1 MNEYELLID
10 YSYDEIYYSHMID
23 LSRRDF
29 LIKTFKFSAT
39 SAAVFAT
46 IPVVDIYQEKVEPV
60 LSEKFKQNNLPVASN
75 NLSFLQKMMPHLL
88 MGGSIMSLLMVYSD
102 QLELFAIVLLAALS
116 LIFIG
121 IPVTETT
128 LSYFL

>member
-1 MNEYELLID
+1 
-10 YSYDEIYYSHMID
+10 MID

-46 IPVVDIYQEKVEPV
+46 IPVVDIYQEKVEPII
-60 LSEKFKQNNLPVASN
+60 SDKFQQKKLPIASN
-75 NLSFLQKMMPHLL
+75 DLSFLQKMMPHLL

-102 QLELFAIVLLAALS
+102 QLELFAIVLLAALT

-121 IPVTETT
+121 IPVTESA
-128 LSYFL
+128 LSIFING

>member
-29 LIKTFKFSAT
+29 LIKTFKFSAN

>member
-1 MNEYELLID
+1 VNEYELLID

-29 LIKTFKFSAT
+29 LIKAFKFSAT

>member
-1 MNEYELLID
+1 
-10 YSYDEIYYSHMID
+10 MID

-60 LSEKFKQNNLPVASN
+60 ISEKFKQKNLTIDSDD
-75 NLSFLQKMMPHLL
+75 LSFLNFKYDLTFK
-88 MGGSIMSLLMVYSD
+88 
-102 QLELFAIVLLAALS
+102 E
-116 LIFIG
+116 
-121 IPVTETT
+121 
-128 LSYFL
+128 

>member
-1 MNEYELLID
+1 VNEYELLID